1 METRF
6 LKASVAASAS
16 AIAIFVALGV
26 AAPALAAEPAAAAP
40 VDDAGAITVTARK
53 RSEDILKV
61 PVTVTALTAETL
73 AQKGVVQ
80 MSNLAQ
86 STPGININDNSS
98 GHADRSFQQIVIRG
112 FTPSTTL
119 ATTTSMFIDGVAV
132 ASPSAI
138 MSISDPKQIE
148 IVKGPQSAYYGRNT
162 FAGAINISTKDP
174 TSEWHGSMLGM
185 VGTRNNYR
193 LQGSVEGP
201 IFGDVLTFR
210 VTGERYAKNGSWV
223 NGAAGGG
230 TLGDQKST
238 IGTATLLF
246 KPASNFTV
254 KLFGLM
260 SEDRDGAPAQ
270 ARIYGYDIKSSSG
283 SVIAPSQSNCSFQG
297 NTRGVQGQGTAV
309 TNAYIC
315 GVAPKLAYPVSANVT
330 NTDAI
335 RQWLASGTNRVVSPS
350 EGVDGY
356 GLRRLSSHAHATA
369 EWVINPNI
377 TASVLAGYNREVWS
391 TLIDLDGLDTSSIT
405 STTNPKGYWD
415 FPYLIERK
423 TNDWSVEGRVN
434 YKFGALRGVV
444 GASYLKAQQ
453 VQGGGGGFAALST
466 ALLIPGGKAESR
478 TTGLFFGATYD
489 FTDKLSASVEGRYQI
504 DWLGAFTRPAGQTIQ
519 AGYLPAGTY
528 AGGSLLASAKYNNF
542 APRAIVNYQFTP
554 QFMAYASWA
563 KGVNPAQFN
572 TAILA
577 TSSAIQ
583 NAAMAAG
590 GQLSI
595 RPEKI
600 TNYEVGVK
608 GKTMNGALRY
618 TAALYYAQWR
628 DQINA
633 ISIIVADPTSA
644 TGTSFQNVAANTGN
658 VDLYGIEGD
667 FSFKVNDMI
676 TLDGAA
682 AINASDIKQY
692 RSTTVSQLTGMFD
705 FSGKEM
711 KNTSKYSANM
721 GIMFRGSLPSAIDG
735 NWFARFDWS
744 YKSGQWS
751 NEANILR
758 TPDRHIFNLRG
769 GVSKGNV
776 TVEAFVNNLF
786 NNHTYTSISDNYAID
801 NTLAR
806 FGYSSAALVG
816 LPDLR
821 TLGVQVKIKM

>member
-1 METRF
+1 M
-6 LKASVAASAS
+6 
-16 AIAIFVALGV
+16 ALGV
-26 AAPALAAEPAAAAP
+26 ATPALAAEPAAAAP
-40 VDDAGAITVTARK
+40 VEDAGTITVTARK

-73 AQKGVVQ
+73 AQKGVIS
-80 MSNLAQ
+80 MTGLAQ

-138 MSISDPKQIE
+138 MSISDPKQVE
-148 IVKGPQSAYYGRNT
+148 VVKGPQSAYYGRNT

-174 TSEWHGSMLGM
+174 TSEWHGSLLGM
-185 VGTRNNYR
+185 VGTRDNYR
-193 LQGSVEGP
+193 LQGSIEGP

-210 VTGERYAKNGSWV
+210 ITGDRWAKSGSWA
-223 NGAAGGG
+223 NNAAGGG

-246 KPASNFTV
+246 KPAPNFTL

-270 ARIYGYDIKSSSG
+270 ARLYAYDIKSSSG
-283 SVIAPSQSNCSFQG
+283 AIIAPSQSNCSFQG
-297 NTRGVQGQGTAV
+297 NSRGVAGQGSAV
-309 TNAYIC
+309 TNAYLC
-315 GVAPKLAYPVSANVT
+315 GVTPKLAYPVSANVT
-330 NTDAI
+330 NNDAL
-335 RQWLASGTNRVVSPS
+335 RSWLSSPTNRIVDPS

-356 GLRRLSSHAHATA
+356 GLRRISHHAHANA

-377 TASVLAGYNREVWS
+377 TATVLAGYNREVWS
-391 TLIDLDGLDTSSIT
+391 TVIDLDGLDTSSIT
-405 STTNPKGYWD
+405 YAANPKGYWD
-415 FPYLIERK
+415 YPYLIERK
-423 TNDWSVEGRVN
+423 TNDWSMEGRLN
-434 YKFGALRGVV
+434 YKFGRLRGVV

-453 VQGGGGGFAALST
+453 LQGGGGGFAALSP
-466 ALLIPGGKAESR
+466 AVLLPGGKAESR

-504 DWLGAFTRPAGQTIQ
+504 DWLGAFARPSGQTIQ

-528 AGGSLLASAKYNNF
+528 TGGSLLASAKYNNF
-542 APRAIVNYQFTP
+542 TPRAIVNYQFTP
-554 QFMAYASWA
+554 SFMAYASWA

-583 NAAMAAG
+583 NAAIAAG
-590 GQLSI
+590 GALSI
-595 RPEKI
+595 KPEKV
-600 TNYEVGVK
+600 TNYELGVK
-608 GKTMNGALRY
+608 GKLLDGRLRY
-618 TAALYYAQWR
+618 TAAAYYAQWR

-644 TGTSFQNVAANTGN
+644 TGTSFQNVSANTGN
-658 VDLYGIEGD
+658 VDLYGVEGD
-667 FSFKVNDMI
+667 FSLKVNDLI
-676 TLDGAA
+676 TLDGAG

-711 KNTSKYSANM
+711 KNTSKYSANL
-721 GIMFRGSLPSAIDG
+721 GILLHGDLASVSDG
-735 NWFARFDWS
+735 KWFARFDWNF
-744 YKSGQWS
+744 KSGMWS

-776 TVEAFVNNLF
+776 SVEAFVNNLF
-786 NNHTYTSISDNYAID
+786 NNHTYTSIGDNYAID

-806 FGYSSAALVG
+806 FGFYSAAVVG
-816 LPDLR
+816 LPELR
-821 TLGVQVKIKM
+821 TFGLQLKVKM